1 MGADRPPFRVLPGRP
16 AAGRDLVHSR
26 AAGSSKPYLLGRQH
40 RGVAMADREQLLRGA
55 LVAFGIAF
63 LLVYPLM
70 VVWPSG
76 WAWQPSQ
83 HEYEQ
88 MIVGIYAT
96 LGVFLLWASREP
108 GAHLSM
114 IWFAVW
120 SSVVHGGIMA
130 VQALVDP
137 AEHGH
142 LPGDVA
148 ALFLVAAVLGSLT
161 PRGVTAR
168 ARRSAA

>member
-1 MGADRPPFRVLPGRP
+1 MAERNRSLSIALIVF
-16 AAGRDLVHSR
+16 
-26 AAGSSKPYLLGRQH
+26 
-40 RGVAMADREQLLRGA
+40 GV
-55 LVAFGIAF
+55 AF

-70 VVWPSG
+70 IVWPSG

-96 LGVFLLWASREP
+96 LGVFLIRAAREP
-108 GAHLSM
+108 EAHRSL
-114 IWFAVW
+114 IWFTVW

-130 VQALVDP
+130 VQAIVDP
-137 AEHGH
+137 AERGH

-148 ALFLVAAVLGSLT
+148 ALFLAAAVLAWLT
-161 PRGVTAR
+161 PRGAVVDSAR
-168 ARRSAA
+168 AT

>member
-1 MGADRPPFRVLPGRP
+1 MGENRLQP
-16 AAGRDLVHSR
+16 
-26 AAGSSKPYLLGRQH
+26 
-40 RGVAMADREQLLRGA
+40 LRIA
-55 LVAFGIAF
+55 LVAFGAVF

-76 WAWQPSQ
+76 WRWQPAQ

-96 LGVFLLWASREP
+96 LGVFLLRASRQPE
-108 GAHLSM
+108 AHLSL
-114 IWFAVW
+114 IWFTVW
-120 SSVVHGGIMA
+120 SSVVHGVIMA
-130 VQALVDP
+130 VQAVVDP

-148 ALFLVAAVLGSLT
+148 GLFVVAVVLGALT
-161 PRGVTAR
+161 PRGD
-168 ARRSAA
+168 RRPDRP

>member
-1 MGADRPPFRVLPGRP
+1 
-16 AAGRDLVHSR
+16 
-26 AAGSSKPYLLGRQH
+26 
-40 RGVAMADREQLLRGA
+40 MADRERALRVA
-55 LVAFGIAF
+55 LTAFGVAF

-70 VVWPSG
+70 TVWPSG

-108 GAHLSM
+108 AAHLIL
-114 IWFAVW
+114 IWFTVW

-130 VQALVDP
+130 IQAIADP
-137 AEHGH
+137 AERGH

-148 ALFLVAAVLGSLT
+148 ALFLVAVVLGALT
-161 PRGVTAR
+161 PRGVTTR
-168 ARRSAA
+168 AQHGAV

>member
-1 MGADRPPFRVLPGRP
+1 MANRN
-16 AAGRDLVHSR
+16 
-26 AAGSSKPYLLGRQH
+26 RQ
-40 RGVAMADREQLLRGA
+40 LSGA
-55 LVAFGIAF
+55 LVVFGVAF

-70 VVWPSG
+70 VIWPSG

-96 LGVFLLWASREP
+96 LGVFLLWASRQPE
-108 GAHLSM
+108 AHLSL
-114 IWFAVW
+114 IWFTVW

-130 VQALVDP
+130 VQAIVDP

-148 ALFLVAAVLGSLT
+148 ALFLVAGVLGYLT
-161 PRGVTAR
+161 PRGALTHGS
-168 ARRSAA
+168 RS